1 MKKVIKLTERDLMN
15 IVKRVIKEQSL
26 SLEARLIEKGFE
38 NFKNNIFVKKIPKTG
53 DFYFNLKRNG
63 AEITILNP
71 SEKVILKFNAK
82 FNTNESNKIKLGF
95 KSEPDAERL
104 LELIINSFGNSGTTQ
119 PVSPKSTQL
128 PTTSLPFP
136 MEEDRLDF
144 EKMSDDELHDFHPEI
159 KRHPRHFK
167 NFEPRGEF
175 LKWRGE
181 VAKRNIYKRGGK
193 FHDSFDKKTK
203 D

>member
-1 MKKVIKLTERDLMN
+1 MKKVIKLKESDLYN

-38 NFKNNIFVKKIPKTG
+38 NFKNNVFVKKIPRTG
-53 DFYFNLKRNG
+53 DFYFNLKKNG

-71 SEKVILKFNAK
+71 SEKVIVKFNAK

-119 PVSPKSTQL
+119 PVPPKST
-128 PTTSLPFP
+128 TSSPFP

-144 EKMSDDELHDFHPEI
+144 EKMSDEELHSLHPHI
-159 KRHPRHFK
+159 KKHPRHFK
-167 NFEPRGEF
+167 NFEPIGEY
-175 LKWRGE
+175 LRWKGE
-181 VAKRNIYKRGGK
+181 VSKRNIYKQRGK
-193 FHDSFDKKTK
+193 FHDAFDK
-203 D
+203 

>member
-1 MKKVIKLTERDLMN
+1 MKKVVKLTESDLYN

-26 SLEARLIEKGFE
+26 SFEAKLIEKGFE
-38 NFKNNIFVKKIPKTG
+38 KNKNMLVKKTKNG
-53 DFYFNLKRNG
+53 DFYFNLKNNG

-71 SEKVILKFNAK
+71 SEKVISKFNVRP
-82 FNTNESNKIKLGF
+82 SNKIKLGF

-104 LELIINSFGNSGTTQ
+104 SDFIIKLFGTSGVT
-119 PVSPKSTQL
+119 
-128 PTTSLPFP
+128 PTPLP

-159 KRHPRHFK
+159 KKHPRHFK

-175 LKWRGE
+175 LGWRGE

-193 FHDSFDKKTK
+193 FHDAFDKETEN
-203 D
+203 